1 MWHKNTTNCV
11 VELDYE
17 YSTLIL
23 MESTIIYYKCVATQL
38 ILPWGNNKWVKI
50 RLIKL
55 LSTYVVYWTWFLP
68 CFYVSFYYIFCSRFF
83 FILHSL
89 CWCNDCGDKRKY
101 WNGEREREKK
111 MCVIIS
117 SWFLCVDG
125 VWNSLKN
132 YAPQLLKHG
141 IYFSWKKSRHDH
153 PNSFVPLLF
162 CIRSTEWNFHT
173 HTHSLVEW

>member
-11 VELDYE
+11 VESDNE

-111 MCVIIS
+111 NVCYHF
-117 SWFLCVDG
+117 FLVF
-125 VWNSLKN
+125 VRRRSVK
-132 YAPQLLKHG
+132 QLEKLCTA
-141 IYFSWKKSRHDH
+141 IA
-153 PNSFVPLLF
+153 
-162 CIRSTEWNFHT
+162 
-173 HTHSLVEW
+173 